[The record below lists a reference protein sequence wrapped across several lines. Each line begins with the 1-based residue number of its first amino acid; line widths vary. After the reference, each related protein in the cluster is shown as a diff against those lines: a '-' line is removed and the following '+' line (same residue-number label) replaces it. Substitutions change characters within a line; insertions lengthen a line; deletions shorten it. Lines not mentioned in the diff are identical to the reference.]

1 MEETAK
7 EKEKTQTLSTQ
18 AHWIEF
24 SSQLSQDFQRDV
36 NAETSLI
43 SNPSPPFL
51 FFSFFLFLFFCFF
64 FVFSFLFSS
73 PLYFSL
79 VFFFLVFAFFL
90 SFLILLPLSRIFL
103 FLSHLAFLPSKRT
116 HHPKKVKGFFCSL
129 SRISYPH
136 FKHSF
141 KECFKHSC
149 GCVGTLSPTLTLF
162 FLFFYFYFLFFVYFF
177 IFIFF
182 CFFLIIK

>member
-1 MEETAK
+1 MEEMAK
-7 EKEKTQTLSTQ
+7 EKKKTQTLSTQ

-51 FFSFFLFLFFCFF
+51 FFCFFLFLFFFF
-64 FVFSFLFSS
+64 FSFLFSS

-141 KECFKHSC
+141 KECFKHPC

-162 FLFFYFYFLFFVYFF
+162 FLYIYIFLFCLFYYYYFF
-177 IFIFF
+177 VSF
-182 CFFLIIK
+182 